1 MQKITEI
8 LIEPTKIHVGSSF
21 LLKIKAI
28 RHLTYEE
35 VKTKTY
41 EQIENYTYANLKGD

>member
-8 LIEPTKIHVGSSF
+8 LIEPTKIYVGSSF